1 MINVPYVDKKNIEF
15 IGFLCDTC
23 DTFGKIEQHKTISF
37 DPPIFRPSPHPRLS
51 PLLSVYVCRKKS
63 TVCRSRN

>member
-23 DTFGKIEQHKTISF
+23 DTFSKIRQHETISLH
-37 DPPIFRPSPHPRLS
+37 PSFALVFSLAPLSFSGYDTHRVPRINRMSL
-51 PLLSVYVCRKKS
+51 R
-63 TVCRSRN
+63 